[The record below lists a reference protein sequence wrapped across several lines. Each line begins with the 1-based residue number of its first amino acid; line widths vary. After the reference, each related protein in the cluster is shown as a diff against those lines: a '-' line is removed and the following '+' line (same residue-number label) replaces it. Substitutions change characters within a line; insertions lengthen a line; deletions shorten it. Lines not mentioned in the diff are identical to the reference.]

1 MREVAQS
8 SMMTD
13 QPVPDDIRDFIQ
25 RHIDS
30 VAQLEALLLMR
41 NNPGE
46 RWDTAKMARR
56 IYTSEEETAELLARL
71 AADGFL
77 STSDAG
83 YAYDRNDA
91 AKRDIVDRL
100 ALVYSR
106 HLIAVTNIIHA
117 KPRRIRQFAD
127 AFKFRK
133 DR

>member
-1 MREVAQS
+1 
-8 SMMTD
+8 MTD
-13 QPVPDDIRDFIQ
+13 EPIPAGVRDFIL

-41 NNPGE
+41 SNPGE
-46 RWDTAKMARR
+46 RWDAGRMSQR
-56 IYTSEEETAELLARL
+56 IYTSEQETAELLASL
-71 AADGFL
+71 AHDGL
-77 STSDAG
+77 LATVDGEYRYDCNTAAQHDLVEALAG
-83 YAYDRNDA
+83 VYA
-91 AKRDIVDRL
+91 
-100 ALVYSR
+100 R